1 SVTSLTRSITGA
13 LFLIVLLALARS
25 FGCFL
30 CCSRGTFFSC
40 AARAATTGLFSSFAC
55 AAFVLAVGL
64 LTIASAL
71 LLAAALICP
80 LLFLCVARSPRAHEP
95 AHETLPES
103 GLGGRGGTPIGARGW
118 LCRRNAF
125 DDSLRARF
133 DFMGAMW
140 G

>member
-40 AARAATTGLFSSFAC
+40 AASAATTGLFSCFAC

-64 LTIASAL
+64 LTITTAL
-71 LLAAALICP
+71 LLAAALICT
-80 LLFLCVARSPRAHEP
+80 LLFLCVARCLRALEP
-95 AHETLPES
+95 AHDTLPTS
-103 GLGGRGGTPIGARGW
+103 VLARK
-118 LCRRNAF
+118 
-125 DDSLRARF
+125 SV
-133 DFMGAMW
+133 
-140 G
+140 